1 MNESGPADREQLQ
14 QVIVR
19 MPRDMHAAI
28 KEEAVKNDLTMSQV
42 VRAAIRAHLDDPRV
56 LLPT

>member
-1 MNESGPADREQLQ
+1 VNESGPADREQLQ

>member
-1 MNESGPADREQLQ
+1 MNETGPADREQLQ